1 VVTTTVQSAR
11 RAFFPLDRQLRL
23 QDRNWSEGVA
33 EAAVKYSAKLS
44 YAEATEALQELAQ
57 IEISANSVWR
67 LTQRWGEALK
77 QVEEKEAEQAN
88 TLVDAPTPGPV
99 THKKD
104 RRLGASMDGSMIYIR
119 SEGWKELKCGCFFEV
134 EWTKIFEA
142 ATKELVE
149 VGHATHLSYISHLG
163 GAEAFGWKLWTE
175 AKRRGWHD
183 ASDTQ
188 VVADAAAWIWNLVSD
203 YLYDAHQ
210 LVDWFHATQH
220 LGLAANLA
228 FGEGSTQAL
237 RWFKQ
242 HETLLFQGHADQIAQ
257 AIAEL
262 AEKQPAQGEELR
274 QHAGYFD
281 KHQHRMHYLEMR
293 SEGWVIGSGMVESG
307 GKRFKDR
314 FAKAGMRW
322 SRIGAERLLPVR
334 TALLSGR
341 FDERWRSAYNSPP
354 S

>member
-1 VVTTTVQSAR
+1 
-11 RAFFPLDRQLRL
+11 LRL

-33 EAAVKYSAKLS
+33 QKAVKYSARLS

-57 IEISANSVWR
+57 IEISEKSVWR
-67 LTQRWGEALK
+67 LTQEWGEALK
-77 QVEEKEAEQAN
+77 QVEEQEAEQAN
-88 TLVDAPTPGPV
+88 TIVEAPTPGQV

-142 ATKELVE
+142 ATKELVD
-149 VGHATHLSYISHLG
+149 VGHAKHINYISHLG
-163 GAEAFGWKLWTE
+163 GPEAFGWKLWTE
-175 AKRRGWHD
+175 ANRRRWHD
-183 ASDTQ
+183 ATDTQ
-188 VVADAAAWIWNLVSD
+188 VVADAAAWIWNLVGD

-210 LVDWFHATQH
+210 LVDWFHATEH
-220 LGLAANLA
+220 LGLSAKLA

-274 QHAGYFD
+274 QHAGYFER
-281 KHQHRMHYLEMR
+281 HQHRMNYLEMR

-322 SRIGAERLLPVR
+322 NRIGAERLLPVR

-354 S
+354 PMMNPVKGGY